1 MADMDANK
9 YRKRIRLF
17 QYVVIGVN
25 TLLRR
30 WTAESADAV
39 GKLRASDAV
48 IDEVV
53 KETATAV
60 VQIGGGFRTIL
71 DKTHRQTTLA
81 TGLLKSHDRAPTSDA
96 NAGDNAATPRE
107 APGLQDFV
115 KLYEHQLQR
124 VAAELERYSVLA
136 EEMVAHQK
144 QVRIDAAAMDDTL
157 DELHNMSARI
167 ARISLDASIAATNQE
182 FDSKT
187 FIEMTDRV
195 RAISEQSH
203 DLTRRARKGLES
215 IREEVML
222 ATKHTMSAAISAR
235 GAANIA
241 ALEIQKLNGGMLEM
255 GNEIES
261 TTHDINVLGGEIQRE
276 IHQLIVAMQFQ
287 DRIQQKLDKLRANH
301 LNAVIQTLDSL
312 GHETSALTRRELY
325 QQVLDYSER
334 SLPPGPQDWNVAPVE
349 AGDDNTRTTT
359 DAGKAKAST
368 VGVLDGTSKSR
379 GREDGEE
386 AGNAEIF

>member
-30 WTAESADAV
+30 WTAETADAV

-81 TGLLKSHDRAPTSDA
+81 TGLLRSHDRPTS
-96 NAGDNAATPRE
+96 GSATDVTKPRE
-107 APGLQDFV
+107 VPGLQDFV
-115 KLYEHQLQR
+115 KLYEAQLQR

-215 IREEVML
+215 IREEVTL

-241 ALEIQKLNGGMLEM
+241 ALEIQKLNSGMFEM

-261 TTHDINVLGGEIQRE
+261 ATQDINVLGGEIQRE

-287 DRIQQKLDKLRANH
+287 DRIQQKLDKLRANN
-301 LNAVIQTLDSL
+301 LNAVIQTLESL
-312 GHETSALTRRELY
+312 GHETGALTRRDLY

-334 SLPPGPQDWNVAPVE
+334 SLPPGPQDWNAASAEV
-349 AGDDNTRTTT
+349 GDDNTRPAT
-359 DAGKAKAST
+359 DARKAKPGTA
-368 VGVLDGTSKSR
+368 GVQDGKNESR
-379 GREDGEE
+379 GRQNSDE

>member
-30 WTAESADAV
+30 WTTESTDAV

-81 TGLLKSHDRAPTSDA
+81 TGLLRSHDRPAVGGATDA
-96 NAGDNAATPRE
+96 NKPRE

-115 KLYEHQLQR
+115 KLYEAQLQR

-136 EEMVAHQK
+136 EDMVAHQK

-215 IREEVML
+215 IREEVTL

-241 ALEIQKLNGGMLEM
+241 ALEIQKLNGGMFEM

-261 TTHDINVLGGEIQRE
+261 ATHDINVLGGEIQRE

-287 DRIQQKLDKLRANH
+287 DRIQQKLDKLRANN
-301 LNAVIQTLDSL
+301 LNVVIQTLDSL
-312 GHETSALTRRELY
+312 GHETGALTQRDLY

-334 SLPPGPQDWNVAPVE
+334 SLPPGPQDWNAASAE
-349 AGDDNTRTTT
+349 ARDENARTTT
-359 DAGKAKAST
+359 GVGKAKAGA
-368 VGVLDGTSKSR
+368 VGALDSKSEGR
-379 GREDGEE
+379 GRLEGDE

>member
-30 WTAESADAV
+30 WTTESTDAV
-39 GKLRASDAV
+39 GKLRVSDAV

-81 TGLLKSHDRAPTSDA
+81 TGLLRSHDRPAAGSATDA
-96 NAGDNAATPRE
+96 DKPRE

-115 KLYEHQLQR
+115 KLYEAQLQR

-215 IREEVML
+215 IREEVTL

-241 ALEIQKLNGGMLEM
+241 ALEIQKLNSGMFEM

-261 TTHDINVLGGEIQRE
+261 ATHDINVLGGEIQRE

-287 DRIQQKLDKLRANH
+287 DRIQQKLDKLRANN
-301 LNAVIQTLDSL
+301 LNAVIQTLESL
-312 GHETSALTRRELY
+312 GHETGALTRRDLY

-334 SLPPGPQDWNVAPVE
+334 SLPPGPQDWNAASAE
-349 AGDDNTRTTT
+349 AGDENARTTT

-368 VGVLDGTSKSR
+368 VGVPDGKNVSR

>member
-30 WTAESADAV
+30 WATESADAV

-71 DKTHRQTTLA
+71 DKTHRQTSLA
-81 TGLLKSHDRAPTSDA
+81 TGLLKSHERPASASSTDA
-96 NAGDNAATPRE
+96 GKSRE

-115 KLYEHQLQR
+115 KLYEAQLQR

-144 QVRIDAAAMDDTL
+144 QVRIDASAMDDTL

-215 IREEVML
+215 IREEVTL

-241 ALEIQKLNGGMLEM
+241 ALEIQKLNSGMLEM

-261 TTHDINVLGGEIQRE
+261 TTNDINVLGGEIQRE

-287 DRIQQKLDKLRANH
+287 DRIQQKLDKLRANN
-301 LNAVIQTLDSL
+301 LNAVIQALDSL
-312 GHETSALTRRELY
+312 GHETGALTRRDLY
-325 QQVLDYSER
+325 RQVLDYSER
-334 SLPPGPQDWNVAPVE
+334 SIPPGPQDWNAASVE
-349 AGDDNTRTTT
+349 AGNEPTRTTT
-359 DAGKAKAST
+359 VAGGAKSGTVETPGGKNEIGGRDNGDEAGK
-368 VGVLDGTSKSR
+368 G
-379 GREDGEE
+379 
-386 AGNAEIF
+386 EIF

>member
-30 WTAESADAV
+30 WATESADAV

-71 DKTHRQTTLA
+71 DKTHRQTSLA
-81 TGLLKSHDRAPTSDA
+81 TGLLKSHERPASASSTDA
-96 NAGDNAATPRE
+96 GKSRE

-115 KLYEHQLQR
+115 KLYEAQLQR

-144 QVRIDAAAMDDTL
+144 QVRIDASAMDDTL

-215 IREEVML
+215 IREEVTL

-241 ALEIQKLNGGMLEM
+241 ALEIQKLNSGMLEM

-261 TTHDINVLGGEIQRE
+261 TT
-276 IHQLIVAMQFQ
+276 
-287 DRIQQKLDKLRANH
+287 DR
-301 LNAVIQTLDSL
+301 
-312 GHETSALTRRELY
+312 
-325 QQVLDYSER
+325 
-334 SLPPGPQDWNVAPVE
+334 
-349 AGDDNTRTTT
+349 
-359 DAGKAKAST
+359 
-368 VGVLDGTSKSR
+368 KSVV
-379 GREDGEE
+379 
-386 AGNAEIF
+386 